1 MAHHLR
7 ASCFLTNRSSTLKT
21 FSRCY
26 GYVHVVHK
34 TIPHLLGPGNV
45 WRKCYVVHP
54 SSVTKDR
61 LVHAQWLT
69 GTKLVKGLP
78 KEIYSISLPND
89 FVVTE
94 FKERLIDY
102 MKISQNKPLY
112 ISYSNNNLN
121 FGLYQAFLSCLWSLG
136 KFQHIRD
143 SYWSPI
149 TKVTSYWRRSGLNF
163 VTFAKPSILYTSSA
177 LDLWPAPSTT
187 TLEDPVKDFN
197 PSHINLFKQS
207 FDTINVFG
215 GNKSLSLY
223 PMAHTLIVDNDYK
236 KHTLEQTISHALL
249 QLFAQS
255 SAQTIQNGYPLDS
268 NLDYPLATQA
278 ILTDGFRYTFACYQ
292 LNTLNLTE
300 TSQQKVFNYMWCG
313 PTYKI
318 WNKETTDLND
328 KCVTLLLKFL
338 LNEPLRKTPELVCP
352 VDHVKDT
359 T

>member
-7 ASCFLTNRSSTLKT
+7 ASCFLANRSSTLKT

-54 SSVTKDR
+54 CSVKKDS
-61 LVHAQWLT
+61 LLHAQWLT
-69 GTKLVKGLP
+69 GTKLVNGLP
-78 KEIYSISLPND
+78 KEINSISLPND
-89 FVVTE
+89 FIVTE

-102 MKISQNKPLY
+102 MKISPDTTPLY
-112 ISYSNNNLN
+112 SNNNNLN
-121 FGLYQAFLSCLWSLG
+121 FGLYQACLSCLWSLG
-136 KFQHIRD
+136 NFQHIQH

-149 TKVTSYWRRSGLNF
+149 TKVTSYWRRNGLNF
-163 VTFAKPSILYTSSA
+163 VTFTKPSILYTSSA
-177 LDLWPAPSTT
+177 LDLWPTPSTT
-187 TLEDPVKDFN
+187 TLVDPVKYLN
-197 PSHINLFKQS
+197 PSHIQLFEQS
-207 FDTINVFG
+207 FDDINVFG

-255 SAQTIQNGYPLDS
+255 SAQTVQNGYPLDRR
-268 NLDYPLATQA
+268 LDYPLATQA
-278 ILTDGFRYTFACYQ
+278 ILTDGLQYTFACYQ
-292 LNTLNLTE
+292 LNTLNMTE
-300 TSQQKVFNYMWCG
+300 TSQQEVFNYMWCG

-318 WNKETTDLND
+318 WNKEKTDLNN

-338 LNEPLRKTPELVCP
+338 LNEPLRETPALVCP
-352 VDHVKDT
+352 VNDVKDT